1 MKKISYALLIAVLFV
16 GLTGCG
22 DDSTGPDVNE
32 DPPQMPNIEKGQPDV
47 SFFQENNPQKAAT
60 DELNET
66 NNYNQARMT
75 VLWNTVFFSFGQSY
89 GTLFSQANQEEA
101 DFNNGVWEWSYTYN
115 FEGMSASYRTTAEE
129 VGNSV
134 KWATYWSYDD
144 GQGDSV
150 DNYNIFEGTVSND
163 ESTGDWTFNA
173 MDSDLQE
180 EVPFITS
187 TWNFTSDTEK
197 EINLTMYGDAI
208 DDESANETATINFEQ
223 NGADFSM
230 DLNFADGEDHLVTWN
245 TDTNVG
251 SITSNGETVCWDE
264 NFQDVSCE

>member
-32 DPPQMPNIEKGQPDV
+32 DPPQMPDIEKAQPDV

-75 VLWNTVFFSFGQSY
+75 VLWNTMFFSFGQSY

-150 DNYNIFEGTVSND
+150 DNYKIFEGTVSND

-173 MDSDLQE
+173 MDSDLQQ

-187 TWNFTSDTEK
+187 TWNYTSDTEK

-208 DDESANETATINFEQ
+208 DDESANETATIDFEQ

-245 TDTNVG
+245 TDTSTG
-251 SITSNGETVCWDE
+251 SITSDGETVCWDE
-264 NFQDVSCE
+264 NFQDVPCE